1 MKKTIIMLVTVAI
14 AFSSLFANGAK
25 ETQSVEEYTFGGS
38 STVAPVAEAAIEEFQ
53 KANPSVKLSYETLG
67 SSVGIKQ
74 LQEGTLGLAGSSREL
89 KSSELDA
96 GMVPH
101 TIALDALS
109 VAVNSSVGIA
119 NLTMQQLAAIFSGE
133 ITNWKEVGG
142 KDAKIVLIVRDE
154 SSGTYGSFEE
164 IALESQKKTQS
175 KDAIVARENG
185 ELAAKIG
192 STADSIGYIG
202 MAFNHLV
209 TEKGGTILSID
220 GVDPTEQNVNNG
232 SYPISRALYVVTD
245 GPFVEGSI
253 QKRFFDFLVSKQGQA
268 IVSEAGFV
276 RL

>member
-1 MKKTIIMLVTVAI
+1 MKKTAVILIVLGLV
-14 AFSSLFANGAK
+14 FSSLFANG
-25 ETQSVEEYTFGGS
+25 TQEKKAVEEYTFGGS
-38 STVAPVAEAAIEEFQ
+38 STVAPVAEAAIEAYQ
-53 KANPSVKLSYETLG
+53 KVDATVKLSYETLG

-74 LQEGTLGLAGSSREL
+74 LQEGTLSLAGSSREL
-89 KSSELDA
+89 KGAEVAA
-96 GMVPH
+96 GLIPH

-119 NLTMQQLAAIFSGE
+119 NLTIKQLSAIFAGE

-154 SSGTYGSFEE
+154 SSGTYGSFKE
-164 IALESQKKTQS
+164 IVLDSQKKSPS

-185 ELAAKIG
+185 ELAAKIA
-192 STADSIGYIG
+192 STSDSIGYIG

-220 GVDPTEQNVNNG
+220 SVNPSEANVKNG
-232 SYPISRALYVVTD
+232 TYPIRRELYVVTT
-245 GPFVEGSI
+245 GEFVEGSI
-253 QKRFFDFLVSKQGQA
+253 QKKFFDFLVSKKGQA

-276 RL
+276 SL

>member
-1 MKKTIIMLVTVAI
+1 MKKTAVILIVLGLV
-14 AFSSLFANGAK
+14 FSSLFANG
-25 ETQSVEEYTFGGS
+25 TQEKKAVEEYTFGGS
-38 STVAPVAEAAIEEFQ
+38 STVAPVAEAAIEAYQ
-53 KANPSVKLSYETLG
+53 KVDATVKLSYETLG

-74 LQEGTLGLAGSSREL
+74 LQEGTLSLAGSSREL
-89 KSSELDA
+89 KGAEVAA
-96 GMVPH
+96 GLIPH

-119 NLTMQQLAAIFSGE
+119 NLTIKQLSAIFAGE

-154 SSGTYGSFEE
+154 SSGTYGSFKE
-164 IALESQKKTQS
+164 IVLDSQKKSPS

-185 ELAAKIG
+185 ELAAKIA
-192 STADSIGYIG
+192 STSDSIGYIG

-220 GVDPTEQNVNNG
+220 SVNPSEANVKAG
-232 SYPISRALYVVTD
+232 SYPIRRELYVVTT
-245 GPFVEGSI
+245 GEFVEGSI
-253 QKRFFDFLVSKQGQA
+253 QKKFFDFLVSKKGQA

-276 RL
+276 SL